1 LHTLAYWE
9 LASRLSTG
17 GAQACCHT
25 EVSTTMTTT
34 SIEKA
39 FYPRGKLAGVYPTLT
54 SRQDEAYVEFI
65 EDARNVLHHAQQYP
79 IRDYSRKLMAEAGVS
94 QSPDEESTRAAT
106 EFLMRDPAIRTFYRV
121 KRTLQEA
128 FWQGLTSSLN
138 KRRDE
143 LLAALDEAEKLGP
156 GTVQYDPDWQR
167 NTPAYASREI
177 HIQPGGYALEP
188 LAGVFYDYGIKVFM
202 GGAADFDRLHKGI
215 AMAPVPPA
223 DGQVNRVL
231 DLGVSM
237 GATTIALKQRF
248 PQAEVWGID
257 ISAPMVRYAHL
268 RAVQANTEI
277 HLRQMAAE
285 QLEFP
290 DNHFDA
296 VLAMLLFHELPVPVA
311 KQVIAEVWRVLRP
324 GGTFTVLDFAGVRE
338 RDVYSMFFV
347 AMDAADNGEPY
358 LPGYVR
364 SNVEDLLVAQG
375 FDLKPYDPK
384 AALRTGR
391 VAVKPA
397 G

>member
-1 LHTLAYWE
+1 
-9 LASRLSTG
+9 
-17 GAQACCHT
+17 
-25 EVSTTMTTT
+25 MN
-34 SIEKA
+34 IEKA

-54 SRQDEAYVEFI
+54 TRQDEAYVEFI

-79 IRDYSRKLMAEAGVS
+79 IRDYSRKLMAEAGTS
-94 QSPDEESTRAAT
+94 QAPDAASTQAAIDL
-106 EFLMRDPAIRTFYRV
+106 LMQDPAVKTFYRV

-128 FWQGLTSSLN
+128 FWGGLTSSLN
-138 KRRDE
+138 KRRDA
-143 LLAALDEAEKLGP
+143 LVAALDEAEKQGP
-156 GTVQYDPDWQR
+156 GTLAYDADWQQ
-167 NTPAYASREI
+167 NIPAYAGREI
-177 HIQPGGYALEP
+177 HIQPGGYAREP

-215 AMAPVPPA
+215 AMAAAAPA
-223 DGQVNRVL
+223 DGQVNRIL

-268 RAVQANTEI
+268 RAVQANAEI

-290 DNHFDA
+290 DQHFDA
-296 VLAMLLFHELPVPVA
+296 VLAVLLFHELPVPVA
-311 KQVIAEVWRVLRP
+311 KQVIAEAWRVLRP
-324 GGTFTVLDFAGVRE
+324 GGTFTVLDFSGVRE

-358 LPGYVR
+358 LPDYVR

-375 FDLKPYDPK
+375 FQLQSYDPK

>member
-1 LHTLAYWE
+1 
-9 LASRLSTG
+9 
-17 GAQACCHT
+17 
-25 EVSTTMTTT
+25 M

-65 EDARNVLHHAQQYP
+65 EDARNVLHHAQQFP
-79 IRDYSRKLMAEAGVS
+79 IRDYSRKLLAEAGIS
-94 QSPDEESTRAAT
+94 QSPDEASTQAAT
-106 EFLMRDPAIRTFYRV
+106 EFLMQDPAIRAFYRV

-128 FWQGLTSSLN
+128 FWRGLTSSLN

-143 LLAALDEAEKLGP
+143 LLAALDEADKLGP
-156 GTVQYDPDWQR
+156 GTVQYDPDWQS

-223 DGQVNRVL
+223 DGQVNRIL

-285 QLEFP
+285 ALEFP

-296 VLAMLLFHELPVPVA
+296 VLAVLLFHELPVPVA
-311 KQVIAEVWRVLRP
+311 KQVIAEVYRVLRP

-347 AMDAADNGEPY
+347 TMDAADNGEPY
-358 LPGYVR
+358 LPDYVR

-375 FDLKPYDPK
+375 FGLKSYDPK